1 MHQPPKWA
9 DRFLSWYCNPDLLEE
24 IQGDAYELFDSRVS
38 KEGISVA
45 RRKFIWD
52 VIRFCRWSNIKRTTT
67 QNKTLNNTAMIGNY
81 FKTGMRNL
89 VKDKVTSTISVLGL
103 ALAVGTAITSYIF
116 VNFFLDMDNFHSK
129 RDRIYQV
136 INTVNAQGQNQQWSD
151 VPITMEASLKD
162 ITGVEALTRIEYGSG
177 NMRFNDLVFNEFIY
191 FSDPEFLKIFDFPI
205 EIGSREVLN
214 DKSQIFLS
222 KRVAVKYFG
231 DEDPIG
237 KQVSIK
243 YDDGTIYN
251 YFIGGVFEKFPN
263 GASFAPPVLISIES
277 YFDQNPDIR
286 NDWSHLTDGL
296 FLTLAANANITDVE
310 S

>member
-1 MHQPPKWA
+1 M
-9 DRFLSWYCNPDLLEE
+9 
-24 IQGDAYELFDSRVS
+24 

-162 ITGVEALTRIEYGSG
+162 ITGVE
-177 NMRFNDLVFNEFIY
+177 D
-191 FSDPEFLKIFDFPI
+191 
-205 EIGSREVLN
+205 
-214 DKSQIFLS
+214 
-222 KRVAVKYFG
+222 
-231 DEDPIG
+231 
-237 KQVSIK
+237 
-243 YDDGTIYN
+243 
-251 YFIGGVFEKFPN
+251 
-263 GASFAPPVLISIES
+263 
-277 YFDQNPDIR
+277 
-286 NDWSHLTDGL
+286 
-296 FLTLAANANITDVE
+296 
-310 S
+310 